1 MHTGSIRA
9 SSCAWRW
16 ARERPNPKPKPKPN
30 PKPKPKPNPSPN
42 PNPNPTQVGPRE
54 AARKRCTL
62 AKTFQ
67 AGVPARRLTGVEV
80 GSGLPGRLKEL
91 AAVKVEGWEE
101 AFEVQ
106 DSGAASAAAA
116 AGELARGDD
125 LEGNLEAPA
134 QGADD
139 EAGTMSKKSTKP

>member
-1 MHTGSIRA
+1 MTSVLFTLGRYTPGQKFAHWEHKGVKLRV
-9 SSCAWRW
+9 
-16 ARERPNPKPKPKPN
+16 E
-30 PKPKPKPNPSPN
+30 
-42 PNPNPTQVGPRE
+42 VGPRE

-101 AFEVQ
+101 AFEVE
-106 DSGAASAAAA
+106 DSGAMSAAATP
-116 AGELARGDD
+116 GGLARGDD

-134 QGADD
+134 EDADD
-139 EAGTMSKKSTKP
+139 EAGTRSKKSTKP

>member
-1 MHTGSIRA
+1 M
-9 SSCAWRW
+9 
-16 ARERPNPKPKPKPN
+16 
-30 PKPKPKPNPSPN
+30 
-42 PNPNPTQVGPRE
+42 
-54 AARKRCTL
+54 
-62 AKTFQ
+62 
-67 AGVPARRLTGVEV
+67 PARRLTGVEV

-106 DSGAASAAAA
+106 DSGAASAAAT

-134 QGADD
+134 DDADD
-139 EAGTMSKKSTKP
+139 EAGTMSKKSMKP